1 MKGDLMRIRPA
12 GMAILSAFMLSS
24 CVSVPAPMQALIQ
37 PVQKVRHG
45 GDSLAAAYYRLGRVY
60 QERGELDQALDAY
73 THAIARDPKAPES
86 RIAAAVIHAQQGR
99 LAQAKAMLLAV
110 CTDYPSLDQ
119 ALNNLGYVYYLAGDY
134 EAATQAFRTVLARD
148 PGSERARNNLRL
160 AQDAGAGGAAALAA
174 IAPVP
179 PQAAP
184 VTDTSAAPPVTSSA
198 SMPAAAQGPA
208 AAGGGMQLVK
218 VGPSVYELKLAPV
231 EPTPR
236 AALAALPAGPANP
249 AVEGR
254 LEISN
259 GKGDTGLA
267 KRFRDILAERG
278 IRAGRLTN
286 DKPFGKAVTRIEFR
300 PGYEAAAQALHTVLG
315 GKALLRPQARLSD
328 PTDIRLV
335 LGKDATVALAQLR
348 TPDTALLAATS
359 TSSRHPLT
367 TTQERP

>member
-1 MKGDLMRIRPA
+1 
-12 GMAILSAFMLSS
+12 MAILSAFMLSS

-45 GDSLAAAYYRLGRVY
+45 GDTLAAAYYRLGRVY
-60 QERGELDQALDAY
+60 QERGELDQALNAY
-73 THAIARDPKAPES
+73 THAIARNPKAPDS

-119 ALNNLGYVYYLAGDY
+119 ALNNLGYVYYLEGDY

-160 AQDAGAGGAAALAA
+160 AQGAGAGGAAALAT

-179 PQAAP
+179 AQAAP
-184 VTDTSAAPPVTSSA
+184 VTGPSAALPATSSA
-198 SMPAAAQGPA
+198 TAPATPYGPSA
-208 AAGGGMQLVK
+208 SGGMQLVQ

-236 AALAALPAGPANP
+236 ALVAGSPAGLAVPP
-249 AVEGR
+249 VEGR

-259 GKGDTGLA
+259 GNGDTGLA
-267 KRFRDILAERG
+267 KRFRDMLAGRG

-286 DKPFGKAVTRIEFR
+286 DKPFGKAATRIEFR
-300 PGYEAAAQALHTVLG
+300 PGYESAAHTLHAVLG
-315 GKALLRPQARLSD
+315 GKAVLRPNAGMSD

-335 LGKDATVALAQLR
+335 LGKDAAVAMAQLR
-348 TPDTALLAATS
+348 TPDTALLAATA
-359 TSSRHPLT
+359 TTPRHLLT
-367 TTQERP
+367 TTPERP

>member
-1 MKGDLMRIRPA
+1 
-12 GMAILSAFMLSS
+12 MLSS
-24 CVSVPAPMQALIQ
+24 CVSMPAPMQALIQ

-45 GDSLAAAYYRLGRVY
+45 GDTLAEAYYRLGRVY
-60 QERGELDQALDAY
+60 QERGELDQALNAY
-73 THAIARDPKAPES
+73 THAVARDPKAPES

-119 ALNNLGYVYYLAGDY
+119 ALNNLGYVYYLSGDY

-160 AQDAGAGGAAALAA
+160 AQDAGAGGAAALAT

-184 VTDTSAAPPVTSSA
+184 VTAPSAAPPTTSSA
-198 SMPAAAQGPA
+198 STPAAAQGPS
-208 AAGGGMQLVK
+208 AGGGMQLVK

-231 EPTPR
+231 EPTPP
-236 AALAALPAGPANP
+236 ASLAAAPAGQAIP

-259 GKGDTGLA
+259 GNGDTGLA
-267 KRFRDILAERG
+267 KRFRDILAGRG

-348 TPDTALLAATS
+348 TPDTALLAATA